1 MSCTNR
7 DRTQRQL
14 VSPYHSYK
22 PHILTGV
29 PDYSIAK
36 EAEASLYAEIK
47 RAEAVKAQAEAN
59 FFAKKR
65 EAEGTTEMAKAY
77 GHMADALGGPQLYVP
92 ATQSKH
98 RILTF

>member
-1 MSCTNR
+1 MH
-7 DRTQRQL
+7 L

-22 PHILTGV
+22 PHILTGE
-29 PDYSIAK
+29 PDYRIAK
-36 EAEASLYAEIK
+36 EAEASLYAETK
-47 RAEAVKAQAEAN
+47 RAEAVKAQAEAS

-92 ATQSKH
+92 ATHSKH
-98 RILTF
+98 PMLTF